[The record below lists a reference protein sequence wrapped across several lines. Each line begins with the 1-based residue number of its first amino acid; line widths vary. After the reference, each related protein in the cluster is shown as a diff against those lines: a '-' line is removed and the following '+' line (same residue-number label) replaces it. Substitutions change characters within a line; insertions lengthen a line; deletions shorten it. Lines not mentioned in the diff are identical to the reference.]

1 MNDALIVAII
11 FFSLVAVLKII
22 SDNKIRSKL
31 IDKGLVDE
39 KVKHLYA
46 NNASFGVLSS
56 LKWGFVLIGVGL
68 AFLIGEIVPYSMKG
82 EITVGSMFILAG
94 LGLLIF
100 YFIFKKKSAELK
112 D

>member
-1 MNDALIVAII
+1 M
-11 FFSLVAVLKII
+11 
-22 SDNKIRSKL
+22 
-31 IDKGLVDE
+31 
-39 KVKHLYA
+39 
-46 NNASFGVLSS
+46 
-56 LKWGFVLIGVGL
+56 
-68 AFLIGEIVPYSMKG
+68 AFLIGEIVPHSMKG